1 MTRRASGVLWA
12 LQATILLL
20 PLFLGGRQAVG
31 LAAAW
36 IVVTALL
43 AVTLVER
50 RASHPTTPGAWAL
63 VGFLALGLVT
73 AVPLPPGVIERV
85 APATAQLYR
94 DVLPGWPG
102 GSGWTAWRA
111 LALDPFAVWTQLSTL
126 AVGLGAYLV
135 LVGYPWGDEAARAR
149 VFGRIFLTVLA
160 GGVAMALLALLAEMA
175 GNGQV
180 MWVSEEPVVRGRL
193 AAPFVNPNHLACWLE
208 MVIPAALAYTW
219 VLARRLRRQI
229 FKSVES
235 AHRLGL
241 RPRRAWTG
249 ALIASQ
255 RRLALP
261 FLAAAAVPIP
271 RRRPATPE

>member
-20 PLFLGGRQAVG
+20 PLFLGGRQAIG

-36 IVVTALL
+36 IVVTVLL
-43 AVTLVER
+43 AVTLVERR

-63 VGFLALGLVT
+63 AGFLALGLVT
-73 AVPLPPGVIERV
+73 ALPLPPGVIERV

-135 LVGYPWGDEAARAR
+135 LVGYPWGDEAAR
-149 VFGRIFLTVLA
+149 G
-160 GGVAMALLALLAEMA
+160 
-175 GNGQV
+175 
-180 MWVSEEPVVRGRL
+180 
-193 AAPFVNPNHLACWLE
+193 
-208 MVIPAALAYTW
+208 
-219 VLARRLRRQI
+219 
-229 FKSVES
+229 
-235 AHRLGL
+235 
-241 RPRRAWTG
+241 
-249 ALIASQ
+249 
-255 RRLALP
+255 
-261 FLAAAAVPIP
+261 
-271 RRRPATPE
+271 